1 MRQLLLASRNPALVG
16 LNPTKVLVRATNW
29 IGDGVMMTPALGMVR
44 QAWPEA
50 EIVIAANPL
59 VSQLFT
65 HHPWCDRVM
74 IYEKSGRHKGLAGLR
89 KFVGELQQEEFDLAI
104 LFQKAFEAAL
114 LAFWAGIPIRAGFG
128 TDMRG
133 MLLTHKTPLTPEI
146 KALHHSRHYLEMLR
160 AFDVSGEASPLT
172 LALTATEEQRAFEQT
187 GLRDW
192 LVLNPGAAYG
202 SAKRWYPERFA
213 EAGNLLAE
221 QMGVGVVVVGGPAEK
236 EIGEDIEQ
244 QLTAPA
250 VNLVGKTT
258 VREMMAVIA
267 KSQLAISNDSG
278 PMHIAAAFDVPTIAI
293 FGPTDHTTTYPYTD
307 FARVVHSGAD
317 CAPCLKRTC
326 PIDHHCMLDVT
337 AEQVVQTAT
346 ELLDEVRQSN

>member
-1 MRQLLLASRNPALVG
+1 MTSSSHNLVDRKPA
-16 LNPTKVLVRATNW
+16 KILVRATNW
-29 IGDGVMMTPALGMVR
+29 IGDGVMMTPALGVVR
-44 QAWPEA
+44 RAWPDA

-59 VSQLFT
+59 VAQLFVY
-65 HHPWCDRVM
+65 HPWCDRVLV
-74 IYEKSGRHKGLAGLR
+74 YEKSGRHKGIAGLR
-89 KFVGELQQEEFDLAI
+89 QFVKDLRQEEFELAI

-114 LAFWAGIPIRAGFG
+114 LAFWAGIPVRAGFS
-128 TDMRG
+128 TDLRG
-133 MLLTHKTPLTPEI
+133 VLLTHSKALTPRI

-160 AFDVSGEASPLT
+160 SLGVVEDVPPLT
-172 LALTATEEQRAFEQT
+172 LALTEVEEQRAFELT
-187 GLRDW
+187 GFSDW

-213 EAGNLLAE
+213 EVGNTLSE
-221 QMGVGVVVVGGPAEK
+221 KMGVGVVVVGGPAE
-236 EIGEDIEQ
+236 EAIGTDIEQ
-244 QLTAPA
+244 QLSVPA

-278 PMHIAAAFDVPTIAI
+278 PMHIAAAFDVPTVAI

-307 FARVVHSGAD
+307 FSRVVHSGAD

-337 AEQVVQTAT
+337 VDQVVKTAT
-346 ELLDEVRQSN
+346 ELLGKMQESR